1 MRFITIVEVI
11 RCTPGKG
18 AEFLIAQRLVGGQVG
33 GGDADQ
39 VIGVAEQP
47 FGVADLWDADQA
59 TLEFGD
65 RGGIFAVHGDV
76 CEYFEAEANGG
87 GVELREN
94 PLPGDGVTVVGHHGR
109 SAPCRAER
117 LPRPLLPRG

>member
-47 FGVADLWDADQA
+47 FGVAKACRRQWPSCAR
-59 TLEFGD
+59 T
-65 RGGIFAVHGDV
+65 R
-76 CEYFEAEANGG
+76 C
-87 GVELREN
+87 R
-94 PLPGDGVTVVGHHGR
+94 VTV
-109 SAPCRAER
+109 
-117 LPRPLLPRG
+117 